1 EIRETKLEEEKDEI
15 VPDYMKPETRL
26 ATDFYKINSQN
37 VWSEAVNMD
46 TTNQK
51 EAIVNTAT
59 NIEQA
64 TSSSASSSLTIE
76 QELHDKL
83 MMDDPFS
90 KQHLEKD
97 TSTRSSDI
105 VMKTTENE
113 AEFTIVINKKKKKVK
128 YE

>member
-1 EIRETKLEEEKDEI
+1 
-15 VPDYMKPETRL
+15 MKSEVSL
-26 ATDFYKINSQN
+26 QIFYKINPQN

-51 EAIVNTAT
+51 EATINTAT

-64 TSSSASSSLTIE
+64 TSPSAPSSLTIK
-76 QELHDKL
+76 QELCNKL
-83 MMDDPFS
+83 TRDDPSS

-105 VMKTTENE
+105 VIKTTENE
-113 AEFTIVINKKKKKVK
+113 AEFTIVVNKKKKR
-128 YE
+128 E